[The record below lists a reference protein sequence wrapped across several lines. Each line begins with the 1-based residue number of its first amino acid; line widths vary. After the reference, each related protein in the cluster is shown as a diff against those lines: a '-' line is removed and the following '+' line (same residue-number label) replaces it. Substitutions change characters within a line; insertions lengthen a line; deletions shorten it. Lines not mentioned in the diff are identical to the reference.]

1 MARPG
6 HVTVAVAG
14 CCVVVVSGAG
24 DVWLSAAVCLSWPVT
39 QHQSR
44 KLIYSALG
52 GGGAGRGGGGTV
64 SFAVPRTL
72 ISQPAAF
79 EANSM
84 GSQGDLEHCY

>member
-1 MARPG
+1 MSG
-6 HVTVAVAG
+6 CLLLFILAG
-14 CCVVVVSGAG
+14 NTTPVQKTDILGSG
-24 DVWLSAAVCLSWPVT
+24 
-39 QHQSR
+39 R
-44 KLIYSALG
+44 
-52 GGGAGRGGGGTV
+52 GRGGGGTV